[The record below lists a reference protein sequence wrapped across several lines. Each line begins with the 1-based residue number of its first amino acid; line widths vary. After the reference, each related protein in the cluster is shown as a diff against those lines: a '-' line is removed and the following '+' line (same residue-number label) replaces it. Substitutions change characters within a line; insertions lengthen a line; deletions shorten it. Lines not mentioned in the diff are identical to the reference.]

1 MQSGVVT
8 QPTKH
13 ESGLDTLVL
22 DAGQRQ
28 GLVAVRELGRAGLR
42 VGAVDSDRHSPGF
55 ASRFSDTDV
64 LVPALIADQDA
75 YVDSIL
81 AACARYQPSSLIL
94 GHDGSIEAVR
104 RRRFEL
110 ERVVGV
116 ALAPEN
122 ALAVAVDKARTLE
135 FAATLGLAAPRGTF
149 VSNLDDADA
158 AIDEV
163 GLPAVVKPTRSW
175 AQDGAVARRLIA
187 SVVNT
192 PIEARAAIEDIL
204 GAGIE
209 VAIQQWLP
217 GDREALSFFHAHGR
231 IWARFAQRADR
242 TFPPLGGNSV
252 LRESIPMPDDVAELS
267 ERLVLEL
274 GLDGYSE
281 VEYRRD
287 ADGRPALMEINPR
300 LSASVEI
307 AVRAGVPFPLLLHR
321 WASGED
327 VREVSG
333 YRAGIRMRWL
343 GGDLSW
349 LRSVLTQRPGPDV
362 PTRGRAL
369 RMFAGDFA
377 RPLAYDYADAG
388 DPRPA
393 LVAATGAARR
403 AGRLASSG
411 SPGTSTVNGA
421 SGSAGFDTEAIVIG
435 AGPYGLSVS
444 AQLTGRGV
452 RHETFGDM
460 MSLWSKHMPL
470 GMYLKSEGFASNLSD
485 PDGEH
490 TLKRFCAEEGI
501 VYADVA
507 EPIAIDTFERY
518 GRWFQQR
525 AVPRLR
531 SERVERV
538 VKIDGGFEATLS
550 GGETL
555 RAKELVVASG
565 MTSCAYT
572 PPELQVIPAP
582 TLQHA
587 YDHRDPEEMRGQDVA
602 VFGLGQSALEG
613 AALLHEA
620 GANVT
625 TFARADKIQWNSKPG
640 PKQSLWEMYKRPR
653 SGLGDARGLWAYARL
668 PLAFHTASEY
678 QKRKRA
684 YKALGPAGAWWLKV
698 RIVDQ
703 FPVLLQHTLRD
714 AALLDDGGV
723 QVTIETPEGAKDQ
736 RFDRVLAGTGYSP
749 DVKRLDFLEPLH
761 SSIAAFEGTPGTPV
775 LDRDFQSS
783 VENLYFVGY
792 LAALSFGPVMR
803 FVYGAEFAANR
814 VARAV
819 AR

>member
-1 MQSGVVT
+1 
-8 QPTKH
+8 
-13 ESGLDTLVL
+13 
-22 DAGQRQ
+22 
-28 GLVAVRELGRAGLR
+28 
-42 VGAVDSDRHSPGF
+42 
-55 ASRFSDTDV
+55 
-64 LVPALIADQDA
+64 
-75 YVDSIL
+75 
-81 AACARYQPSSLIL
+81 
-94 GHDGSIEAVR
+94 
-104 RRRFEL
+104 
-110 ERVVGV
+110 
-116 ALAPEN
+116 
-122 ALAVAVDKARTLE
+122 
-135 FAATLGLAAPRGTF
+135 
-149 VSNLDDADA
+149 
-158 AIDEV
+158 
-163 GLPAVVKPTRSW
+163 
-175 AQDGAVARRLIA
+175 
-187 SVVNT
+187 
-192 PIEARAAIEDIL
+192 
-204 GAGIE
+204 
-209 VAIQQWLP
+209 
-217 GDREALSFFHAHGR
+217 
-231 IWARFAQRADR
+231 
-242 TFPPLGGNSV
+242 
-252 LRESIPMPDDVAELS
+252 
-267 ERLVLEL
+267 
-274 GLDGYSE
+274 
-281 VEYRRD
+281 
-287 ADGRPALMEINPR
+287 
-300 LSASVEI
+300 
-307 AVRAGVPFPLLLHR
+307 
-321 WASGED
+321 
-327 VREVSG
+327 
-333 YRAGIRMRWL
+333 
-343 GGDLSW
+343 
-349 LRSVLTQRPGPDV
+349 
-362 PTRGRAL
+362 
-369 RMFAGDFA
+369 MFAGDFA
-377 RPLAYDYADAG
+377 RPLAYDYADAR

-393 LVAATGAARR
+393 LVAATGAVRR
-403 AGRLASSG
+403 IGRLGSSG
-411 SPGTSTVNGA
+411 SPSTGAVSGA
-421 SGSAGFDTEAIVIG
+421 SVSAGFDTEAIVIG

-452 RHETFGDM
+452 RHETFGDT

-538 VKIDGGFEATLS
+538 VKIDGGFEATLDN
-550 GGETL
+550 GETL

-565 MTSCAYT
+565 MTSCAYV
-572 PPELQVIPAP
+572 PPELQGIPAP

-587 YDHRDPEEMRGQDVA
+587 YDHRDPAEMRGLDVA
-602 VFGLGQSALEG
+602 VIGLGQSALEG
-613 AALLHEA
+613 AALFHEA

-625 TFARADKIQWNSKPG
+625 EFARTDKIQWNSKPG

-668 PLAFHTASEY
+668 PLAFHMASEY
-678 QKRKRA
+678 QKRKRS
-684 YKALGPAGAWWLKV
+684 YKALGPAGAWWLKA

-714 AALLDDGGV
+714 ATLLDDGGV
-723 QVTIETPEGAKDQ
+723 QLTFESPEGAKEQ